1 MASLRQWTVQM
12 ARIGRPGLGP
22 DQAGGGLGRP
32 GGSATWPAQRGPPGA
47 AGAAGHCGHALVLH
61 DDCLRGIGGCLL
73 DKLVRSGVLRAD
85 EPILEAWMEMAGKLA
100 PGPQSCRG
108 DNAGPGVLYHVARID
123 GLPSGLPHAGLG
135 GRSAASLRCLA
146 GRGAIDHAGVTKA
159 G

>member
-1 MASLRQWTVQM
+1 
-12 ARIGRPGLGP
+12 
-22 DQAGGGLGRP
+22 
-32 GGSATWPAQRGPPGA
+32 
-47 AGAAGHCGHALVLH
+47 VLH

-73 DKLVRSGVLRAD
+73 GKLVRSGVLRAD
-85 EPILEAWMEMAGKLA
+85 EPIVEAWMEMAGKLA

-123 GLPSGLPHAGLG
+123 GLPSGLPRAGLG
-135 GRSAASLRCLA
+135 GRSAASLRCRA